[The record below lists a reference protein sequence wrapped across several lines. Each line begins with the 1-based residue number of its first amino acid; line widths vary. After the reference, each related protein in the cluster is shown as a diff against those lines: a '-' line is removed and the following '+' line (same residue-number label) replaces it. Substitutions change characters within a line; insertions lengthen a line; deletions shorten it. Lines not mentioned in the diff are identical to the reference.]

1 MANFEDL
8 DLVGVAQ
15 GIAAK
20 KFSSYEITAW
30 SLNRLETIG
39 RNYNAVFRIDHDQA
53 LARSKQLD
61 EQQAKGQKLAPLHGV
76 PLAHKDLLE
85 VAGLEMHVGS
95 KILRGNIPSNHA
107 WVIHTLEAA
116 GQVNLGALHMAEF
129 AMSPTG
135 FNAHYGHGLN
145 PWNPTYAC
153 GGSSS
158 GSGIAVAARLI
169 FGSLGSDTGGSIRHP
184 AAMCGITGIK
194 PTAGRVSF
202 EGVFPLS
209 HTLDCVGPLAQTA
222 RDCARILTHISQPNA
237 KDPWCTPR
245 ANEDY
250 EATLDGNIKGL
261 RIGVPTAYY
270 RENLDAE
277 VAGALQTSLEVL
289 KARGALLVDVQVPD
303 MAKIHE
309 MTAIVLTVEAAT
321 VHHRWMNTRRDEYGS
336 QVLARTAAGFT
347 HSGITYREA
356 LDARQALIQSYLDT
370 CFANCDVVHI
380 PTLMVQTPS
389 IASTTTGTLDE
400 VLQSISGFTYANRA
414 INYLGFP
421 SMSVPAG
428 QSSSKMPLA
437 FQLVGRHFEEA
448 KLLKVADAFQRDTN
462 WHRLKPTL
470 STASF

>member
-8 DLVGVAQ
+8 DLVDVAQ

-20 KFSSYEITAW
+20 KFSSHDITAW

-39 RNYNAVFRIDHDQA
+39 RTFNAVFRIDHERA
-53 LARSKQLD
+53 LARAKQLD
-61 EQQAKGQKLAPLHGV
+61 TQMANGEPLAPLHGV

-95 KILRGNIPSNHA
+95 KILRGNIASDNA
-107 WVIHTLEAA
+107 WAINTLEAA

-145 PWNPTYAC
+145 PWNPLYAC

-158 GSGIAVAARLI
+158 GSGIAVAARLV

-184 AAMCGITGIK
+184 AAMCGVTGIK

-202 EGVFPLS
+202 SGVFPLS
-209 HTLDCVGPLAQTA
+209 HTLDCIGPLAQTA

-237 KDPWCTPR
+237 KDPWCTTRP
-245 ANEDY
+245 NEDY

-261 RIGVPTAYY
+261 RIGVPQAYY
-270 RENLDAE
+270 RENLDPE
-277 VAGALQTSLEVL
+277 VATALQASLEVL
-289 KARGALLVDVQVPD
+289 KGRGAQLVDVQVPD

-321 VHHRWMNTRRDEYGS
+321 VHQRWMQARRDEYGS

-347 HSGITYREA
+347 HSAIAYREA
-356 LDARQALIQSYLDT
+356 LDARHALIQDYLDT
-370 CFANCDVVHI
+370 CFANCDVVHL
-380 PTLMVQTPS
+380 PVLMVQTPT
-389 IASTTTGTLDE
+389 IASTTTGTLEE

-414 INYLGFP
+414 INYLGLP

-428 QSSSKMPLA
+428 LSSINMPLA

-448 KLLKVADAFQRDTN
+448 RLLKVADAFQRDTD
-462 WHRLKPTL
+462 WHRKQPKL
-470 STASF
+470 

>member
-1 MANFEDL
+1 MNNFEDL
-8 DLVGVAQ
+8 DLVGVAH

-20 KFSSYEITAW
+20 NFSAQEITAW

-39 RNYNAVFRIDHDQA
+39 RTFNAVFRIDRDQA
-53 LARSKQLD
+53 LTRAKKLD
-61 EQQAKGQKLAPLHGV
+61 AQQARGETLTPLHGV
-76 PLAHKDLLE
+76 PLAHKDLLA
-85 VAGLEMHVGS
+85 VDGLEMHVGS
-95 KILRGNIPSNHA
+95 KILRGNIPTNNA
-107 WVIHTLEAA
+107 WAINTLDAA
-116 GQVNLGALHMAEF
+116 GQINLGALHMAEF

-145 PWNPTYAC
+145 PWNPAYAC

-184 AAMCGITGIK
+184 AAMCGVTGIK

-202 EGVFPLS
+202 AGVFPLS

-237 KDPWCTPR
+237 DDPWCTTR
-245 ANEDY
+245 VNEDY
-250 EATLDGNIKGL
+250 EATLDGNIKGM
-261 RIGVPTAYY
+261 RIGVPQTYY
-270 RENLDAE
+270 RKNLDPE
-277 VAGALQTSLEVL
+277 VAAALNTSLEVL

-309 MTAIVLTVEAAT
+309 MTAVVLTVEAAT
-321 VHHRWMNTRRDEYGS
+321 VHHRWIETRRSEYGS
-336 QVLARTAAGFT
+336 QVIARTAAGFT

-356 LDARQALIQSYLDT
+356 LDARQGLIQAYLDT

-380 PTLMVQTPS
+380 PTLMVQTPT
-389 IASTTTGTLDE
+389 IAGTTTGTLEE
-400 VLQSISGFTYANRA
+400 VLQSISSFTYANRA

-428 QSSSKMPLA
+428 LSSTNMPLA

-462 WHRLKPTL
+462 WHRQQPKV
-470 STASF
+470 

>member
-1 MANFEDL
+1 MSTFENL

-15 GIAAK
+15 GIK
-20 KFSSYEITAW
+20 NKEFSSQEITAW

-39 RNYNAVFRIDHDQA
+39 RTFNAVFRIDHDQA
-53 LARSKQLD
+53 LARSKKLD
-61 EQQAKGQKLAPLHGV
+61 TQQARGEPLAPLHGV

-95 KILRGNIPSNHA
+95 KILRGNVAKNNA
-107 WVIHTLEAA
+107 WAINTLDAA

-145 PWNPTYAC
+145 PWNPAYAC

-184 AAMCGITGIK
+184 AAMCGVTGIK

-202 EGVFPLS
+202 AGVFPLS

-222 RDCARILTHISQPNA
+222 RDCARILTHISAPNA
-237 KDPWCTPR
+237 NDPWCTPR

-261 RIGVPTAYY
+261 RIGVPEAYY
-270 RENLDAE
+270 RENLDPE
-277 VAGALQTSLEVL
+277 VAAALKTSLEVL
-289 KARGALLVDVQVPD
+289 KARGALLVNVQVPD

-321 VHHRWMNTRRDEYGS
+321 VHHRWMQTRRDEYGS
-336 QVLARTAAGFT
+336 QVLARTAPGFT

-356 LDARQALIQSYLDT
+356 LDARQDLIQAYLDT

-380 PTLMVQTPS
+380 PTLMVQTPT
-389 IASTTTGTLDE
+389 IAATTTGSLDE
-400 VLQSISGFTYANRA
+400 ILQAINGFSYAGRA

-428 QSSSKMPLA
+428 LSSTNMPLA

-448 KLLKVADAFQRDTN
+448 KLLKVADAFQRDTA
-462 WHRLKPTL
+462 WHRQQPAK
-470 STASF
+470 

>member
-1 MANFEDL
+1 MSTFENL

-15 GIAAK
+15 GIK
-20 KFSSYEITAW
+20 NKEFSSQEITAW

-39 RNYNAVFRIDHDQA
+39 CTFNAVFRIDHDQA
-53 LARSKQLD
+53 LARSKKLD
-61 EQQAKGQKLAPLHGV
+61 TQQARGEPLAPLHGV

-95 KILRGNIPSNHA
+95 KILRGNVAKNNA
-107 WVIHTLEAA
+107 WAINTLDAA

-145 PWNPTYAC
+145 PWNPAYAC

-184 AAMCGITGIK
+184 AAMCGVTGIK

-202 EGVFPLS
+202 AGVFPLS

-222 RDCARILTHISQPNA
+222 RDCARILTHISAPNSN
-237 KDPWCTPR
+237 DPWCTPR

-261 RIGVPTAYY
+261 RIGVPEAYY
-270 RENLDAE
+270 RENLDPE
-277 VAGALQTSLEVL
+277 VAAALKTSLEVL

-321 VHHRWMNTRRDEYGS
+321 VHHRWMETRRDEYGS
-336 QVLARTAAGFT
+336 QVLARTAPGFT

-356 LDARQALIQSYLDT
+356 LDARQDLIQAYLDT

-380 PTLMVQTPS
+380 PTLMVQTPT
-389 IASTTTGTLDE
+389 IAASTTGTLDE
-400 VLQSISGFTYANRA
+400 VLQLISGFSNAGRA

-421 SMSVPAG
+421 SMSIPAG
-428 QSSSKMPLA
+428 LSSINMPLA
-437 FQLVGRHFEEA
+437 FQLVGRHFEDA
-448 KLLKVADAFQRDTN
+448 KLLKVADAFQRDTS
-462 WHRLKPTL
+462 WHRQQPAK
-470 STASF
+470 

>member
-1 MANFEDL
+1 MSTFENL

-15 GIAAK
+15 GIK
-20 KFSSYEITAW
+20 NKEFSSQEITAW

-39 RNYNAVFRIDHDQA
+39 RTFNAVFRIDHDQA
-53 LARSKQLD
+53 LARSKKLD
-61 EQQAKGQKLAPLHGV
+61 TQQARGEPLAPLHGV

-95 KILRGNIPSNHA
+95 KILRGNVAKNNA
-107 WVIHTLEAA
+107 WAINTLDAA

-145 PWNPTYAC
+145 PWNPAYAC

-184 AAMCGITGIK
+184 AAMCGVTGIK

-202 EGVFPLS
+202 AGVFPLS

-222 RDCARILTHISQPNA
+222 RDCARILTHISAPNA
-237 KDPWCTPR
+237 NDPWCTPR

-261 RIGVPTAYY
+261 RIGVPEAYY
-270 RENLDAE
+270 RENLDPE
-277 VAGALQTSLEVL
+277 VAAALKTSLEVL
-289 KARGALLVDVQVPD
+289 KARGALLVNVQVPD

-321 VHHRWMNTRRDEYGS
+321 VHHRWMETRRDEYGS
-336 QVLARTAAGFT
+336 QVLARTAPGFT

-356 LDARQALIQSYLDT
+356 LDARQDLIQAYLDT

-380 PTLMVQTPS
+380 PTLMVQTPT
-389 IASTTTGTLDE
+389 IAATTTGSLDE
-400 VLQSISGFTYANRA
+400 ILQAINGFSYAGRA

-421 SMSVPAG
+421 SISVPAG
-428 QSSSKMPLA
+428 LSSTNMPLA

-448 KLLKVADAFQRDTN
+448 KLLKVADAFQRDTA
-462 WHRLKPTL
+462 WHRQQPAK
-470 STASF
+470 

>member
-1 MANFEDL
+1 MASFEAL

-20 KFSSYEITAW
+20 KFSAQEITTW
-30 SLNRLETIG
+30 SLDRLETIG
-39 RNYNAVFRIDHDQA
+39 RTFNAVFRIDHDRA
-53 LARSKQLD
+53 LARAKNLD
-61 EQQAKGQKLAPLHGV
+61 EQQSRGEPLAPLHGV

-95 KILRGNIPSNHA
+95 KILRGHIASKNA
-107 WVIHTLEAA
+107 WAIDTLDAA

-184 AAMCGITGIK
+184 AAMCGVTGIK

-202 EGVFPLS
+202 AGVFPLS

-222 RDCARILTHISQPNA
+222 RDCARLLTHISQPNA
-237 KDPWCTPR
+237 DDPWCTLR
-245 ANEDY
+245 GNEDY
-250 EATLDGNIKGL
+250 EATLDGNIKGM
-261 RIGVPTAYY
+261 RIGVPEAYY
-270 RENLDAE
+270 RENLDPE
-277 VAGALQTSLEVL
+277 VAQALNTSLEVL

-309 MTAIVLTVEAAT
+309 MTATVLTVEAAT
-321 VHHRWMNTRRDEYGS
+321 VHHRWMQTRRDDYGS

-356 LDARQALIQSYLDT
+356 LDARHALIQAYLDT

-380 PTLMVQTPS
+380 PTLMVQTPT
-389 IASTTTGTLDE
+389 IAATTTGTLEE
-400 VLQSISGFTYANRA
+400 VLHSISGFTYANRA
-414 INYLGFP
+414 INYLGLP

-428 QSSSKMPLA
+428 LSSTNMPLA

-448 KLLKVADAFQRDTN
+448 KLLKVADAFQHETN
-462 WHRLKPTL
+462 WHRQQPVV
-470 STASF
+470 